1 MTNAQI
7 TQIRDEVAGLL
18 VSRLAAVPA
27 EAAELQRAARALRQA
42 ESIEQW
48 IQIVA
53 DTAAGFAERAALF
66 SIDGDR
72 ALGKALRGTGG
83 LVAEPVKLAE
93 APALRQVVETSETV
107 VCLTASSQLGLAL
120 FEPRISKRAHLVPVV
135 GKTRVLGI
143 LYTEGDPNL
152 PALETLAA
160 LAAGSLELRKAK
172 VAAPLIQ
179 PAPVTEPEYRHPV
192 PPVVAAPIPEP
203 APPAEP
209 EPIDW
214 RAFRG
219 ASVAVAKLVLR
230 HRETLATARARGN
243 VYAALRLE
251 IEAARLAHRDQY
263 PGRENYLEQE
273 LNARLFQH
281 GGLPAAERRADD

>member
-27 EAAELQRAARALRQA
+27 EAAELQRAARALRQS

-53 DTAAGFAERAALF
+53 DAAAGFADRVALF

-72 ALGKALRGTGG
+72 ALGKALRGTGE
-83 LVAEPVKLAE
+83 LVVEPVNLAE
-93 APALRQVVETSETV
+93 AAALRQVVDTSETV
-107 VCLTASSQLGLAL
+107 VCLTASSQLGAAL
-120 FEPRISKRAHLVPVV
+120 FEPRIAKRAHLVPVV

-143 LYTEGDPNL
+143 LYSEGDPNL

-172 VAAPLIQ
+172 VTSSLIQ
-179 PAPVTEPEYRHPV
+179 PAPVTEPEHRHPV
-192 PPVVAAPIPEP
+192 ELVVAAPI
-203 APPAEP
+203 AEP
-209 EPIDW
+209 VPVDW

-230 HRETLATARARGN
+230 HRDTLAAARARGN

-263 PGRENYLEQE
+263 PGRESYLEAE
-273 LNARLFQH
+273 LNMRLFEH
-281 GGLPAAERRADD
+281 GGVPAAEFPAED